1 MCIYYSQ
8 ATMSSY
14 TPSKTLPE
22 FLKKHKYIKG
32 AHPCITHTRIP
43 SKEHRV
49 YGGAYYIDLNDISTK
64 DEFYDLYY
72 KWVFE
77 NQQDEYLT
85 ETQKNNK
92 DDLINSE
99 SWGPILVDFDFRY
112 PITVDDHKH
121 TDGHIMDMIELY
133 FEKIKDLH
141 QCVEGETI
149 DVYIME
155 KAKVNQIQENA
166 VTKDGIHMIIGLKMS
181 HAGQL
186 ELRKR
191 IVKDIKNVWDD
202 LPLTNDWESV
212 LDEGISTGKTNWQMF
227 GSRKPGH
234 QSYALKNKFICTFNT
249 TNNCWDMEKCK
260 NKYDMKEML
269 KILTPN
275 YECNEWRPTDDVKTA
290 IKSTQSNKPIKKN
303 TKLKL
308 KLTGTNNVLNMD
320 DISSEEELDQALE
333 RMLDEVKACEYFI
346 KETHEFTMIL
356 PEEYYQP
363 GSYSKWVRVGWAL
376 KNTCSQLDYRD
387 NRLFLTFLKFSSR
400 SSEFSYTDVPGL
412 WDQWRNKFH
421 TNPDGLTKKSIMYWA
436 KQDADPEEY
445 KQIRENTVD
454 FFMNEAI
461 ETQTEFDLASVLYQ
475 LFKDRFICV
484 SISKNVWYEFRDHRW
499 VENDSGNSLRMAIS
513 KELHSVFVKKL
524 LTLMEDM
531 RSYSQDDPRWAK
543 SQALANKLATIN
555 LRLKKTTDKN
565 NIMRESK
572 ELFYDE
578 SFLDEQDNNPYLLGF
593 ANGIYDF
600 KEGCFRAGRPEDY
613 VVKNTNIDYIPL
625 EKVNKKY
632 VNEINEFMEQL
643 FPVKEL
649 RTYMW
654 QHLASTLI
662 GTNDNQTFNIYNGN
676 GRNGKSVLVT
686 LMTKVLGEYKG
697 TVPITLITQKRNSIG
712 STSSEVIALKGTRYA
727 VMQEPSKG
735 DRINEG
741 IMKEITGGDPIQGR
755 ALFKDSQTF
764 IPQFK
769 LVVCTNTL
777 FEIKSNDDGTWR
789 RIRVVEFLSKFTE
802 NPVDDDPDQPYQFKV
817 DKKLEDKFTKWA
829 PVMAAMLVKEAMKN
843 KGNVEDCSMVLAK
856 SNEYRNNQDYLA
868 EFVKDK
874 IVENS
879 EGKIKKQ
886 EVYNEFKEWFTLQHG
901 RNVPKGRELFQYLDK
916 KYGKYKNGW
925 FGVEIHYE
933 EEEEEF

>member
-32 AHPCITHTRIP
+32 FHPRITHTRIP

-49 YGGAYYIDLNDISTK
+49 FGGSYYIDLNDETTIE
-64 DEFYDLYY
+64 EFHNLYY
-72 KWVFE
+72 EWVFRK
-77 NQQDEYLT
+77 QKDEYLT
-85 ETQKNNK
+85 EAQKENENDFDNN
-92 DDLINSE
+92 N

-112 PITVDDHKH
+112 AIKIEEHQH
-121 TDGHIMDMIELY
+121 TDNHIMDMVDLY
-133 FEKIKDLH
+133 LEKIKGIH
-141 QCVEGETI
+141 ECVDGESI
-149 DVYIME
+149 DIYIME
-155 KAKVNQIQENA
+155 KSKVNQLKEKS
-166 VTKDGIHMIIGLKMS
+166 VTKDGLHMIIGLQMS
-181 HAGQL
+181 HAGQM

-191 IVKDIKNVWDD
+191 VVKDISNIWDD
-202 LPLTNDWESV
+202 LPITNTWDKV
-212 LDEGISTGKTNWQMF
+212 LDEGISEGKTNWQMF

-234 QSYALKNKFICTFNT
+234 QSYELKTKFIGTYNS
-249 TNNCWDMEKCK
+249 TNSCWELEKCNGK
-260 NKYDMKEML
+260 HDMKEML
-269 KILTPN
+269 SILTPN
-275 YECNEWRPTDDVKTA
+275 YNCNQWRPTEDVKKD
-290 IKSTQSNKPIKKN
+290 IKNIQSSKPVKKN

-308 KLTGTNNVLNMD
+308 KLTGSNNVLNMD
-320 DISSEEELDQALE
+320 DISSEDELDEAVE
-333 RMLDEVKACEYFI
+333 RMLEEVKTCEYFI

-356 PEEYYQP
+356 PKEYYEA

-387 NRLFLTFLKFSSR
+387 NRLFLTFLKFSSQ
-400 SSEFSYTDVPGL
+400 SSEFSFADVAGL
-412 WDQWRNKFH
+412 WDQWCNKFH
-421 TNPDGLTKKSIMYWA
+421 TNPDGLTRKSIMYWA
-436 KQDADPEEY
+436 KQDADPNDY
-445 KQIRENTVD
+445 KQIRDNTVD

-461 ETQTEFDLASVLYQ
+461 ETQTEFDLATVLYQ

-484 SISKNVWYEFRDHRW
+484 SISKNIWYEFRDHRW
-499 VENDSGNSLRMAIS
+499 VENDSGNSLRMSIS
-513 KELHSVFVKKL
+513 KELHSVFTTKL

-543 SQALANKLATIN
+543 SQALSHKLATIN

-578 SFLDEQDNNPYLLGF
+578 SFLEEQDNNPYLLGF

-600 KEGCFRAGRPEDY
+600 QEGIFRPGRPEDY
-613 VVKNTNIDYIPL
+613 VVKSTNIDYIPI
-625 EKVNKKY
+625 EKANKKT
-632 VNEINEFMEQL
+632 VKEINEFMEQL

-649 RTYMW
+649 REYMW

-712 STSSEVIALKGTRYA
+712 STSSEVVALKGTRYA

-755 ALFKDSQTF
+755 ALFKDSITF
-764 IPQFK
+764 KPQFK

-802 NPVDDDPDQPYQFKV
+802 NPEQDDPDEPYQFKV
-817 DKKLEDKFTKWA
+817 DKKLESKFDSWKT
-829 PVMAAMLVKEAMKN
+829 VMASMLVSKALKTN
-843 KGNVEDCSMVLAK
+843 GNVEDCSMVLAK
-856 SNEYRNNQDYLA
+856 SNEYRNNQDYLS
-868 EFVKDK
+868 EFVKEK

-879 EGKIKKQ
+879 DGKIKKQ

-901 RNVPKGRELFQYLDK
+901 RNVPKGKELFQYLEK

-933 EEEEEF
+933 QEEEEF